1 MAVPA
6 PKSNELHKDRQAI
19 FDAYAA
25 SFQLDLVACK
35 RLERQLSELVTLP
48 EFEVRVR
55 LEFGLLH
62 AIRRNMSE
70 ARKHLA
76 RAGQLGADQ
85 DLLKL
90 NYAHAAVLNGE
101 VLEAAHYVASLP
113 LKGNP
118 DWLRSIRTIAVQC
131 GMFGKALEAIEALR
145 KLNAIP
151 FESNAEYS
159 HQSTQEVIC
168 GAELLDDRGLSD
180 LDVAQRVHVAAQ
192 VIAKRVPKS
201 ALLVYG
207 YSCTKEAGILYEF
220 PLRLP
225 IDELVGL
232 DWEISEAL
240 VEAFDDPLTGI
251 VGFSTRPFSESLCS
265 VA

>member
-6 PKSNELHKDRQAI
+6 PKINELHKDRQAI

-48 EFEVRVR
+48 EFELRVR

-118 DWLRSIRTIAVQC
+118 DWLRSIRTIA
-131 GMFGKALEAIEALR
+131 LR
-145 KLNAIP
+145 FNA
-151 FESNAEYS
+151 
-159 HQSTQEVIC
+159 V
-168 GAELLDDRGLSD
+168 
-180 LDVAQRVHVAAQ
+180 
-192 VIAKRVPKS
+192 
-201 ALLVYG
+201 
-207 YSCTKEAGILYEF
+207 
-220 PLRLP
+220 
-225 IDELVGL
+225 
-232 DWEISEAL
+232 
-240 VEAFDDPLTGI
+240 
-251 VGFSTRPFSESLCS
+251 CS
-265 VA
+265 VRRSKLLKH